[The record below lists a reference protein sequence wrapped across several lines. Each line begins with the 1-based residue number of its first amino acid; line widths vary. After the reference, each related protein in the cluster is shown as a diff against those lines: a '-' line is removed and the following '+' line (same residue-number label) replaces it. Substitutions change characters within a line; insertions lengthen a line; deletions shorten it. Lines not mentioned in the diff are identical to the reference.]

1 MPRVIRWKPV
11 QQPNS
16 FDHAFERFFD
26 DNWRNL
32 FNENAEN
39 RETTY
44 KLALDVVE
52 TDMGYNI
59 VANLPGVDAES
70 IDIRVEEDVLNIEAE
85 IAASVVEVEDA
96 RNLLQERR
104 TGKFARSVRLPQPVD
119 VDKIDATY
127 NNGVLELS
135 LPKLPEAQPKQIKVK
150 VAE

>member
-16 FDHAFERFFD
+16 FDYAFERFFD

-32 FNENAEN
+32 FNENAEK
-39 RETTY
+39 REATY
-44 KLALDVVE
+44 KLALDVIE
-52 TDMGYNI
+52 TDLGYNV

-70 IDIRVEEDVLNIEAE
+70 IDIRVEEDVLSIEAE
-85 IAASVVEVEDA
+85 INGSVVEVEDA

-104 TGKFARSVRLPQPVD
+104 TGKFARSVRLPQPMD

-150 VAE
+150 LAE